1 MKDKLLKRQEELKN
15 EWDRQAQILKE
26 TEVKLNQLSGA
37 FLEIERQLKELETP
51 EVQDENKTWHKNQ
64 TSTYADGGGYFDLLY
79 PHQS

>member
-51 EVQDENKTWHKNQ
+51 EVQDENKT
-64 TSTYADGGGYFDLLY
+64 
-79 PHQS
+79 